1 MAPVTKHGD
10 GAVEACAGEAPYV
23 SVERV
28 VADILQDDQ
37 VHAKEDR
44 SSSRRGRRRALLI
57 GIRYEQVEQWDT
69 LDKTHEDVD
78 TFRRL
83 LLEVY
88 GYRAEDMIVMKD
100 DVKASSELV
109 PTQVN
114 IRRKLRWLVS
124 GARSDDCFILLF
136 AGHSTQQDARDDL
149 EEDGQDEVMITSD
162 GERIVDNELK
172 KTLVD
177 PLPPGCSLTAIFDTC
192 HSGTILD
199 LPHHHCNRIYVPW
212 MSKSRRKTRTMY
224 ESITRRM
231 AALIGKNHSAS
242 SSGSVHSR
250 ASSHVT
256 AQTRLSIDTQV
267 FISSALPTALEKA
280 PSRSDG
286 LFSLP
291 QSPSSTA
298 DRWTSTSDNWPFMAE
313 DPYADIEKKHT
324 SSSKRGSVSSVT
336 SSKRAFHSIW
346 DATVGYST
354 LLASPLVSSPTQCE
368 SPQSRFPCSG
378 WCEPSTVPCANIVSL
393 SACADKQLAWD
404 GPNGSMTQALCQ
416 YLRDHNYPTYFE
428 LMTHINYNMHKLSRA
443 LHEWTRNAKKEA
455 RQDVNGEMNVFQT
468 PVLSSLVK
476 LNMDDILSL

>member
-1 MAPVTKHGD
+1 MAPVTKHGN
-10 GAVEACAGEAPYV
+10 GAVEACAGEKPDV
-23 SVERV
+23 SVERE
-28 VADILQDDQ
+28 VADILQDDRL
-37 VHAKEDR
+37 HAKEDR

-57 GIRYEQVEQWDT
+57 GIRYEQDEQWDT

-83 LLEVY
+83 LLDVY

-124 GARSDDCFILLF
+124 GARSDDRFILLF

-177 PLPPGCSLTAIFDTC
+177 PLPPGCSLT
-192 HSGTILD
+192 
-199 LPHHHCNRIYVPW
+199 
-212 MSKSRRKTRTMY
+212 SRRKTRTMY

-280 PSRSDG
+280 PSCSDG

-324 SSSKRGSVSSVT
+324 SSSKRGSVNSYLGCNGWVLDT
-336 SSKRAFHSIW
+336 ARVAACVVPNAMREPPVAIPMLGLVRAVHRALRKHRLTFRVRRQAASMGW
-346 DATVGYST
+346 SEWVYDAGA
-354 LLASPLVSSPTQCE
+354 LPVS
-368 SPQSRFPCSG
+368 
-378 WCEPSTVPCANIVSL
+378 
-393 SACADKQLAWD
+393 
-404 GPNGSMTQALCQ
+404 
-416 YLRDHNYPTYFE
+416 H
-428 LMTHINYNMHKLSRA
+428 YNMHKLSRA